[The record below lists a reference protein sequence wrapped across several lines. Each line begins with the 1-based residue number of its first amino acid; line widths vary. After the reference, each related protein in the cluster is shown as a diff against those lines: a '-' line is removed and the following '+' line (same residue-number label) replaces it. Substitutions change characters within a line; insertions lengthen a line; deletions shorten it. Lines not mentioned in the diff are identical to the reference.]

1 MSKVIL
7 SKTVPVVNFVV
18 TPTVKPLFDLL
29 ICSRRVDTEGRIQWL
44 KFAGEAQA
52 RPALADVEIS
62 SDIIQT
68 LLESYELVATE
79 KHPYQIIRK
88 YKRVAQ

>member
-1 MSKVIL
+1 MSSNTITQVP
-7 SKTVPVVNFVV
+7 PVVNLEFV
-18 TPTVKPLFDLL
+18 TLKPLFDLL
-29 ICSRRVDTEGRIQWL
+29 ICSRRVDVEGRIQWL
-44 KFAGEAQA
+44 KFAGEPQA

-68 LLESYELVATE
+68 LLASYELVATE

-88 YKRVAQ
+88 YKRIAQ